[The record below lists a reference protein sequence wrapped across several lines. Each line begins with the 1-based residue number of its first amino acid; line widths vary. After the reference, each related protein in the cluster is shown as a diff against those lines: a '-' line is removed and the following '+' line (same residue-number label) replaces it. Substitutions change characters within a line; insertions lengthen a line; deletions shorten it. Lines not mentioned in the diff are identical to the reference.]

1 MYRILLFFVLLLSCT
16 EEKVELPVIP
26 QEGITGVYNTSNI
39 WIFFKI
45 QQGDTLASV
54 NSKNKIANTH
64 LIFHIDKKLQ
74 MKHIVPKL
82 IDIQNKL
89 QEKTMHKK
97 EGMKNYMSYAD
108 PKNKTYALV
117 DFTNTRYSLEDRV
130 SKTDVK
136 KFELLDLCNNEF
148 VLKDSTY
155 PLPVLELKLK
165 ELLADTAHT
174 RPLALIFCGTLTYDQ
189 YLYTKALLQ
198 KLRIDVGNTEII
210 YSKK

>member
-26 QEGITGVYNTSNI
+26 EEGITGVYNTSNI

-97 EGMKNYMSYAD
+97 EGIKNYMSYAD
-108 PKNKTYALV
+108 PENKTYALV

-130 SKTDVK
+130 SKTVSK
-136 KFELLDLCNNEF
+136 KYDLLDLCQKEF
-148 VLKDSTY
+148 VLRDSTY

-174 RPLALIFCGTLTYDQ
+174 RPLALRFCGTLTYDQ
-189 YLYTKALLQ
+189 YLYTKLLLQ
-198 KLRIDVGNTEII
+198 KHRIDTDNTEII

>member
-26 QEGITGVYNTSNI
+26 EEGITGVYNTSNI

-45 QQGDTLASV
+45 HQGDTLASV

-74 MKHIVPKL
+74 MKHIVPEL

-89 QEKTMHKK
+89 QKKTMHKK

-108 PKNKTYALV
+108 PENKTYALV

-130 SKTDVK
+130 TKTVSKKYD
-136 KFELLDLCNNEF
+136 LLDLCQKEF
-148 VLKDSTY
+148 VLRDSTY
-155 PLPVLELKLK
+155 PLPDLELKLK
-165 ELLADTAHT
+165 ELLADTAHI
-174 RPLALIFCGTLTYDQ
+174 RPLALKFCETLTFDQ
-189 YLYTKALLQ
+189 YLYTKSLLQ
-198 KLRIDVGNTEII
+198 KHRIDTDNTEII

>member
-1 MYRILLFFVLLLSCT
+1 MYRILLFFALLLSCT

-26 QEGITGVYNTSNI
+26 EEGITGVYNTSNI

-45 QQGDTLASV
+45 HQGDTLASV

-74 MKHIVPKL
+74 MKHIVPEL

-97 EGMKNYMSYAD
+97 ERIKTYMSYAD
-108 PKNKTYALV
+108 PENKTYALV

-130 SKTDVK
+130 SKTDSK
-136 KFELLDLCNNEF
+136 KYDLLDLCQKEF
-148 VLKDSTY
+148 VLRDSTY

-174 RPLALIFCGTLTYDQ
+174 RPLALRFCGTLTYDK
-189 YLYTKALLQ
+189 YLYTKSLLQ
-198 KLRIDVGNTEII
+198 KYRIDTYHTEII